1 MNTPPMSIGII
12 GCGVIS
18 AAYLRG
24 ASRSK
29 YIRVKAVA
37 DIREEVAIA
46 QASAFGVD
54 ATSID
59 AMLGDTSIDLVIN
72 LTVPNAHAEVSR
84 RILEAG
90 KHVYSEKPLT
100 VSIDDA
106 RQLLQMAAERKLRVG
121 CAPDTFLGASHQVC
135 REMIDQGRLGTVLS
149 GSACFLSRGMEA
161 WHPNPDFFFK
171 PGGGP
176 VLDLGPYYITALVN
190 LLGPVA
196 SVVSTSATG
205 YATRTIGGG
214 NRVGETILVET
225 PTSYSAL
232 LSFRSGSR
240 ITLDASWDVWKHK
253 RSPIELYGTNG
264 TLLVPDPN
272 FFGDEPK
279 VSERDGDWQDADIS
293 VFAFGERNRTL
304 RTGRE
309 VADHRS
315 IGVVDMALAIRSDR
329 PHRASGE
336 LALHV
341 LETLQAIAVSAAES
355 RAVSISSHC
364 ERPLS
369 LPRGLDERV
378 FAAPAELAGGEL
390 AQ

>member
-1 MNTPPMSIGII
+1 MYIGII

-24 ASRSK
+24 ATRSN
-29 YIRVKAVA
+29 YIRVKSVA
-37 DIREEVAIA
+37 DIREEAAIA

-59 AMLGDTSIDLVIN
+59 SMLVDPAIELVIN
-72 LTVPNAHAEVSR
+72 LTVPTAHAEVSR
-84 RILEAG
+84 RILDAG

-100 VSIDDA
+100 VSLDDA
-106 RQLLQMAAERKLRVG
+106 RELLQMADERKLRIG

-135 REMIDQGRLGTVLS
+135 REIIDQGRVGTILS
-149 GSACFLSRGMEA
+149 GSASFLSRGMEA

-176 VLDLGPYYITALVN
+176 ILDLGPYYITALIN

-196 SVVSTSATG
+196 SVVATSATG
-205 YATRTIGGG
+205 YATRIIGSGA
-214 NRVGETILVET
+214 RAGEEIVVET

-232 LSFRSGSR
+232 LSFRSGAR
-240 ITLDASWDVWKHK
+240 ITLDASWDVWKHG
-253 RSPIELYGTNG
+253 RSPIELYGTKG
-264 TLLVPDPN
+264 TLVVPDPN
-272 FFGDEPK
+272 FFGDEPS
-279 VSERDGDWQDADIS
+279 VSERDGEWAHADIS
-293 VFAFGERNRTL
+293 AFPFGERNRTL
-304 RTGRE
+304 RSGRE

-315 IGVVDMALAIRSDR
+315 IGVVDMAQAIMSGR

-341 LETLQAIAVSAAES
+341 LETLQAILISATEGRS
-355 RAVSISSHC
+355 VSILSNC
-364 ERPLS
+364 DRPS
-369 LPRGLDERV
+369 PLPRGSGERV
-378 FAAPAELAGGEL
+378 FASATESPACEVV
-390 AQ
+390 

>member
-1 MNTPPMSIGII
+1 MSIGII

-121 CAPDTFLGASHQVC
+121 CAPDTFLGASHQAC
-135 REMIDQGRLGTVLS
+135 REIIDQGRVGAVLS
-149 GSACFLSRGMEA
+149 GSASFLSRGMEA

-214 NRVGETILVET
+214 NRAGETILVET

-279 VSERDGDWQDADIS
+279 VSERDGDWIDADIS
-293 VFAFGERNRTL
+293 AFAFGERNRTL

-315 IGVVDMALAIRSDR
+315 IGVVDMALAIKSDR

-341 LETLQAIAVSAAES
+341 LETLQAIAVSADES

-378 FAAPAELAGGEL
+378 FASPADLASGEL